1 MKNFTQLS
9 CTLFHPRSSPIA
21 IILASTIFIFGCAT
35 AMKSPDGAI
44 AARNSL
50 IKLQNNPEL
59 AQRVTVAIRQADIA
73 VTQAE
78 TPIKDKALS
87 DHLVFIAGREVE
99 IAWAQA
105 ETRSLEDKR
114 SALSS
119 QRDSAR
125 LDART
130 READK
135 AHSDSDE
142 LRRQIAELN
151 AQKTERGLVVTLG
164 DMLFETGK
172 SQIKGSAAENL
183 YKLTSFLKS
192 YPDRSLLIEG
202 HTDNVGSPENNMLL
216 SQRRADA
223 VRVHL
228 LEQGINTNRLSATGK
243 GENYPVATNES
254 ISGRALNRRVEVI
267 IADSMMNASMTND
280 QPLDPKSGSH
290 K

>member
-1 MKNFTQLS
+1 
-9 CTLFHPRSSPIA
+9 
-21 IILASTIFIFGCAT
+21 
-35 AMKSPDGAI
+35 
-44 AARNSL
+44 
-50 IKLQNNPEL
+50 
-59 AQRVTVAIRQADIA
+59 
-73 VTQAE
+73 
-78 TPIKDKALS
+78 
-87 DHLVFIAGREVE
+87 
-99 IAWAQA
+99 
-105 ETRSLEDKR
+105 
-114 SALSS
+114 
-119 QRDSAR
+119 
-125 LDART
+125 
-130 READK
+130 
-135 AHSDSDE
+135 
-142 LRRQIAELN
+142 
-151 AQKTERGLVVTLG
+151 
-164 DMLFETGK
+164 MLFETGK